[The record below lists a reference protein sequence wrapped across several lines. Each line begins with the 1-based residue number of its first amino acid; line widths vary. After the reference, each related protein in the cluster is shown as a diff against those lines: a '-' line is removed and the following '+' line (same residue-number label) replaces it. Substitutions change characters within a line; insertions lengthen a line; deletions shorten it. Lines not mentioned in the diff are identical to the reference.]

1 MNDKIRQELFN
12 LGDEK
17 YKKFSSNLIPNS
29 KPIIGVRIPVL
40 RKFAKEHLN
49 DWKSIVTDTTKDLY
63 FEETMLRGMM
73 LGYGSSKEK
82 NIDEALRLLDE
93 FVPMVD
99 NWSVC
104 DGCCV
109 SFTIFERHKERVF
122 ENIQRYLNSD
132 KEFEVRVGLII
143 LLDHFLKV
151 DGNGNKAKRK
161 RVVSENDIEA
171 SKVFD
176 ENGLYIDK
184 ILDIINR
191 QYTQGY
197 YAMMAAAWLTAE
209 CFVVFP
215 AKTYTFLKATSLQL
229 NNRENNIID
238 DSENVNDKIYCMD
251 KVTFNKALQKICESL
266 IPDDN
271 VKKLIKQLK
280 VK

>member
-1 MNDKIRQELFN
+1 
-12 LGDEK
+12 
-17 YKKFSSNLIPNS
+17 
-29 KPIIGVRIPVL
+29 
-40 RKFAKEHLN
+40 
-49 DWKSIVTDTTKDLY
+49 
-63 FEETMLRGMM
+63 MLRGML
-73 LGYGSSKEK
+73 LGYGSSKDKDIE
-82 NIDEALRLLDE
+82 EALRLLDK

-109 SFTIFERHKERVF
+109 SFTIFEKHRERVF
-122 ENIQRYLNSD
+122 EHIQKYLNSD

-151 DGNGNKAKRK
+151 DSLGNKAKRK

-197 YAMMAAAWLTAE
+197 YAMMSASWLTAE

-215 AKTYTFLKATSLQL
+215 AKTYALLKSTSLEL
-229 NNRENNIID
+229 NKRENNKIEYD
-238 DSENVNDKIYCMD
+238 NNENVNDKICCMD
-251 KVTFNKALQKICESL
+251 KVTFNKALQKICESR

>member
-1 MNDKIRQELFN
+1 
-12 LGDEK
+12 
-17 YKKFSSNLIPNS
+17 
-29 KPIIGVRIPVL
+29 
-40 RKFAKEHLN
+40 
-49 DWKSIVTDTTKDLY
+49 
-63 FEETMLRGMM
+63 
-73 LGYGSSKEK
+73 
-82 NIDEALRLLDE
+82 
-93 FVPMVD
+93 MVD

-104 DGCCV
+104 DGCCA
-109 SFTIFERHKERVF
+109 SFTIFEKHREMVF
-122 ENIQRYLNSD
+122 EHIQKYLNSD

-151 DGNGNKAKRK
+151 DSDGNKAKRK
-161 RVVSENDIEA
+161 KVVSENDIEV

-197 YAMMAAAWLTAE
+197 YAMMGTAWLTAE
-209 CFVVFP
+209 SFVIFP
-215 AKTYTFLKATSLQL
+215 AKTYAFLKATSLQL
-229 NNRENNIID
+229 NNRENNIIEYD
-238 DSENVNDKIYCMD
+238 NSENANDKTHCMD
-251 KVTFNKALQKICESL
+251 KVTFNKSLQKICESL